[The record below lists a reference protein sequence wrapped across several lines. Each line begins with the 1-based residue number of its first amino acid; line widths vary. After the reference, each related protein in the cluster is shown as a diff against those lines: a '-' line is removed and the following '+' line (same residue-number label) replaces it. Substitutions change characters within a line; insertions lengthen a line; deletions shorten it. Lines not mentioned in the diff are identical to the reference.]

1 MMMHWILTE
10 HDASRLVEDL
20 RAGRPREDLRRV
32 AGDGADSRPG
42 TETFMKA
49 FRESVDEIRAG
60 SSRAASGGT
69 KSTKGAD
76 ERKDQVEGKLS
87 CVLFEGLKDLE
98 AAVLTDP
105 GFWRYL
111 AVWEMFDFVQWRDG
125 ENCKLVSFG
134 AGSHSPTWDCVPKR
148 MFVRARIAFEADG
161 DGNWRDLAGIA
172 GTDVWRSHVLRVKTG
187 NSPALSAALLEAWD
201 DQVIRTKEVRDV
213 AKRIKRLRSNMVF
226 ELMDVEQI
234 DAILSRQIE
243 AARGET

>member
-1 MMMHWILTE
+1 MMHWALTA

-32 AGDGADSRPG
+32 AGNGADSRAG
-42 TETFMKA
+42 TEEFMKT
-49 FRESVDEIRAG
+49 FRESVDDVRSN
-60 SSRAASGGT
+60 SSRVAGGDTKAA
-69 KSTKGAD
+69 KGAN
-76 ERKDQVEGKLS
+76 ERKDHIEGQLS
-87 CVLFEGLKDLE
+87 CVLFQGLKDLD
-98 AAVLTDP
+98 ADVLTDP

>member
-1 MMMHWILTE
+1 MMMHWTMTS

-20 RAGRPREDLRRV
+20 RAGRPREDTRQV
-32 AGDGADSRPG
+32 AGVGTDSRES
-42 TETFMKA
+42 TEDFMKM
-49 FRESVDEIRAG
+49 FRESVHEIR
-60 SSRAASGGT
+60 SR
-69 KSTKGAD
+69 STRVTNGESKLPKATD
-76 ERKDQVEGKLS
+76 ALKDHIEGELS
-87 CVLFEGLKDLE
+87 CVLFEGLRNLD
-98 AAVLTDP
+98 ACVLTDP

-148 MFVRARIAFEADG
+148 MFVRARIAFEAGAEG
-161 DGNWRDLAGIA
+161 DWKELAGIP

-201 DQVIRTKEVRDV
+201 AQLIRTKEVRDV

-234 DAILSRQIE
+234 NAVLGRQIQ
-243 AARGET
+243 AARGEI